1 MINSQQHLLLWP
13 ISNPTDANGII
24 ILKNSSLLFTVVEIM
39 VNDFKLVLLK
49 NVLKWLKVEVTSD
62 LQSSNNSNTTND

>member
-1 MINSQQHLLLWP
+1 MINS
-13 ISNPTDANGII
+13 
-24 ILKNSSLLFTVVEIM
+24 FTVVQIM

-62 LQSSNNSNTTND
+62 PQNSNNSNTNND

>member
-1 MINSQQHLLLWP
+1 
-13 ISNPTDANGII
+13 
-24 ILKNSSLLFTVVEIM
+24 M

-62 LQSSNNSNTTND
+62 LQNSNNSNTTND